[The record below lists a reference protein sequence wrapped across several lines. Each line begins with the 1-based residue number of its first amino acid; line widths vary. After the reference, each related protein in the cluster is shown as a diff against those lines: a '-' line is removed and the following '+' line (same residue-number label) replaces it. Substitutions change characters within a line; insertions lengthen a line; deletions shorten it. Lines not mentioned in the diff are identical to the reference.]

1 MTATTG
7 SQQRAAGPFGWRTV
21 TPLVMGSALNPVNS
35 SVIATALVPIA
46 AALHVP
52 VGRTLILVSSLYLAC
67 AIAQPTAGKLA
78 EEFGPRRVFLAG
90 IMLVLLG
97 GVVGGL
103 GDNLAV
109 LVAAR
114 VLIGVGT
121 SCGYPSAMVIIR
133 RRSHQAGLGEP
144 PGSVLGSLAI
154 AGSATVA
161 IGPPIG
167 GLLVGGLGWRS
178 AFLLNVPLTA
188 AALAMTLAWIP
199 RDEQPAAGRK
209 IAEVA
214 TRIDL
219 GGIVVFG
226 AMLAA
231 LLVFLMSL
239 PRPDWA
245 ALAISAVLAALL
257 AAWELRA
264 ARPFIDLRLLA
275 SARALT
281 RTYLRFGLTLLGVYV
296 VLYGITQWMEAAR
309 GLSPEQAGLVLVP
322 MGAVAAVVSHPVSR
336 RNLVRG
342 PLIACALFML
352 LASAATLFITG
363 HSAVIALV
371 GVMVLFG
378 VVVGTA
384 SVGNQTALYLQ
395 SPPENL
401 GTASG
406 LSRTFGYLGSI
417 AAATITSIVFRAH
430 VSDAGL
436 HDMALILV
444 GVAAAVLLMT
454 LLDRQLPRR
463 PKGLGLSSATPP
475 SPDTKGSP
483 VPAQSP
489 AIDPRRAA
497 LVIMDYQPAVLG
509 GLDDHDQL
517 LTRAA
522 GAIDLARHAGITVAY
537 VRIAFADED
546 YEQVP
551 EANKMLAR
559 VARSRALHHEAPETQ
574 IHGRLEPQ
582 LGDIVVRKTRVGAFS
597 TTDLDQQLEDR
608 GITTLILAGVSTSGV
623 VLSTVREA
631 ADRDYRIYVLADASA
646 DRDPHVHAVLT
657 EKVLP
662 MQAHLI
668 TVADLPGLIIT
679 AARPSAATNTTT
691 KVRP

>member
-1 MTATTG
+1 MTAKTG
-7 SQQRAAGPFGWRTV
+7 SRQRTAGPFGWRTV

-52 VGRTLILVSSLYLAC
+52 VGRTSILVSSLYLAC

-90 IMLVLLG
+90 IVLVLLG
-97 GVVGGL
+97 GVTGGL
-103 GDNLAV
+103 GHNLAV
-109 LVAAR
+109 LVVAR
-114 VLIGVGT
+114 ILIGVGT

-133 RRSHQAGLGEP
+133 RRSHQAGLTEP

-161 IGPPIG
+161 IGPPVG
-167 GLLVGGLGWRS
+167 GLLVSGLGWRS
-178 AFLLNVPLTA
+178 AFLLNVPLAA
-188 AALAMTLAWIP
+188 AALVMTLAWLP
-199 RDEQPAAGRK
+199 RDKQPAAGRK

-214 TRIDL
+214 ARIDL
-219 GGIVVFG
+219 GGIVLFG

-239 PRPDWA
+239 PRPGWA
-245 ALAISAVLAALL
+245 AAAISAVLAALL
-257 AAWELRA
+257 VAWELRA

-275 SARALT
+275 SAPALT

-309 GLSPEQAGLVLVP
+309 GLSPEQAGLVLLP
-322 MGAVAAVVSHPVSR
+322 MGAVAALVSLPVSR

-342 PLIACALFML
+342 PLIACAFFML
-352 LASAATLFITG
+352 LASIATLYITAR
-363 HSAVIALV
+363 SPVIALV

-378 VVVGTA
+378 VVVGTT

-401 GTASG
+401 GTAAG
-406 LSRTFGYLGSI
+406 LLRTFGYLGSI
-417 AAATITSIVFRAH
+417 GSATITSIVFHVR

-444 GVAAAVLLMT
+444 GVAAVVLLMT

-463 PKGLGLSSATPP
+463 SKALSSATPLP
-475 SPDTKGSP
+475 QDTKGSP
-483 VPAQSP
+483 LPPRNP
-489 AIDPRRAA
+489 AIDPRRTA
-497 LVIMDYQPAVLG
+497 LLVMDYQPAVLG
-509 GLDDHDQL
+509 RLDDHDQL
-517 LTRAA
+517 LTLAS
-522 GAIDLARHAGITVAY
+522 GAIDLARQTGITVAY
-537 VRIAFADED
+537 VRIAFSDED

-551 EANKMLAR
+551 EANKMLAA

-574 IHGRLEPQ
+574 IHGQLEPAP
-582 LGDIVVRKTRVGAFS
+582 GDIVVRKTRVGAFS
-597 TTDLDQQLEDR
+597 TTDLDQQLNDR

-646 DRDPHVHAVLT
+646 DRDPQVHAVLT

-668 TVADLPGLIIT
+668 TVADLPGLIVT
-679 AARPSAATNTTT
+679 AGRPAPAANTAT

>member
-1 MTATTG
+1 MTTKTESAKTG
-7 SQQRAAGPFGWRTV
+7 SRPRVTGPFGWRTV
-21 TPLVMGSALNPVNS
+21 SPLVMGSALNPINS

-52 VGRTLILVSSLYLAC
+52 VGRTSILVSSLYLAC

-90 IMLVLLG
+90 IVLVLLG

-103 GDNLAV
+103 GNDLAV
-109 LVAAR
+109 LVVAR

-121 SCGYPSAMVIIR
+121 SGGYPSAMVIIR

-188 AALAMTLAWIP
+188 AALAMTLAWVP
-199 RDEQPAAGRK
+199 RDAQPAAGRK
-209 IAEVA
+209 IAELT

-219 GGIVVFG
+219 GGIALFG
-226 AMLAA
+226 GMLAA

-239 PRPDWA
+239 PHPGWV

-257 AAWELRA
+257 VAWELRA
-264 ARPFIDLRLLA
+264 TRPFIDLRLLA
-275 SARALT
+275 SQRALT

-309 GLSPEQAGLVLVP
+309 GLSPEQAGLVLLP
-322 MGAVAAVVSHPVSR
+322 MGAVAAVVSQPVSR

-342 PLIACALFML
+342 PLIACAFFML
-352 LASAATLFITG
+352 LASVATLFITV
-363 HSAVIALV
+363 HSPVLALV
-371 GVMVLFG
+371 AVMVLFG
-378 VVVGTA
+378 VVVGTT

-395 SPPENL
+395 SPPESL

-406 LSRTFGYLGSI
+406 LLRTFGYIGSI
-417 AAATITSIVFRAH
+417 ASATITSIVFHTR

-454 LLDRQLPRR
+454 LLDR
-463 PKGLGLSSATPP
+463 
-475 SPDTKGSP
+475 
-483 VPAQSP
+483 
-489 AIDPRRAA
+489 
-497 LVIMDYQPAVLG
+497 
-509 GLDDHDQL
+509 H
-517 LTRAA
+517 LTRGAPAA
-522 GAIDLARHAGITVAY
+522 
-537 VRIAFADED
+537 
-546 YEQVP
+546 
-551 EANKMLAR
+551 
-559 VARSRALHHEAPETQ
+559 
-574 IHGRLEPQ
+574 
-582 LGDIVVRKTRVGAFS
+582 
-597 TTDLDQQLEDR
+597 
-608 GITTLILAGVSTSGV
+608 
-623 VLSTVREA
+623 
-631 ADRDYRIYVLADASA
+631 
-646 DRDPHVHAVLT
+646 
-657 EKVLP
+657 
-662 MQAHLI
+662 
-668 TVADLPGLIIT
+668 
-679 AARPSAATNTTT
+679 
-691 KVRP
+691 

>member
-1 MTATTG
+1 VTTETE
-7 SQQRAAGPFGWRTV
+7 SQPRVANPFGRRTV
-21 TPLVMGSALNPVNS
+21 APLVMGSALNPINS

-52 VGRTLILVSSLYLAC
+52 VGRTSILVSSLYLAC

-90 IMLVLLG
+90 IVVVLAG
-97 GVVGGL
+97 GLVGGL
-103 GDNLAV
+103 GNDLAV
-109 LVAAR
+109 LVVAR

-133 RRSHQAGLGEP
+133 RRSHQAGLTEP

-188 AALAMTLAWIP
+188 AALAMTLAWVP
-199 RDEQPAAGRK
+199 RDAQPTARRK

-219 GGIVVFG
+219 GGIALFG
-226 AMLAA
+226 GMLAA

-239 PRPDWA
+239 PHPGWM

-257 AAWELRA
+257 VAWELRA

-275 SARALT
+275 SQRALT
-281 RTYLRFGLTLLGVYV
+281 RTYLRFGLTLLGVYI

-309 GLSPEQAGLVLVP
+309 GLSPEQAGLVLLP
-322 MGAVAAVVSHPVSR
+322 MGAVAALVSQPVSR

-342 PLIACALFML
+342 PLVACGFFML

-363 HSAVIALV
+363 HSPVVALV
-371 GVMVLFG
+371 GVMILFG
-378 VVVGTA
+378 VVVGTT

-395 SPPENL
+395 APPEDL

-406 LSRTFGYLGSI
+406 LSRTFGYIGSI
-417 AAATITSIVFRAH
+417 ASATITSIVFRTR

-444 GVAAAVLLMT
+444 GVAAAVLLLT
-454 LLDRQLPRR
+454 LLDRQLPR
-463 PKGLGLSSATPP
+463 
-475 SPDTKGSP
+475 GSKP
-483 VPAQSP
+483 
-489 AIDPRRAA
+489 
-497 LVIMDYQPAVLG
+497 
-509 GLDDHDQL
+509 
-517 LTRAA
+517 
-522 GAIDLARHAGITVAY
+522 
-537 VRIAFADED
+537 
-546 YEQVP
+546 
-551 EANKMLAR
+551 
-559 VARSRALHHEAPETQ
+559 
-574 IHGRLEPQ
+574 
-582 LGDIVVRKTRVGAFS
+582 
-597 TTDLDQQLEDR
+597 
-608 GITTLILAGVSTSGV
+608 
-623 VLSTVREA
+623 
-631 ADRDYRIYVLADASA
+631 
-646 DRDPHVHAVLT
+646 
-657 EKVLP
+657 
-662 MQAHLI
+662 
-668 TVADLPGLIIT
+668 
-679 AARPSAATNTTT
+679 
-691 KVRP
+691 